1 MKRYHIYIL
10 TLLSIISASSCK
22 KYFEQVPD
30 DRITIEEVFQKKG
43 PSEDYLANVYSYI
56 QDQASQ
62 YNGVPWAGN
71 SDEIEVAWAR
81 YIMFKMNIGNWTPT
95 SGYYDIW
102 GNSYQGIRSA
112 TYFIN
117 HIDGN
122 QEILRLSGQQLID
135 QYKAEARF
143 VRAYLYFS
151 LMRQYG
157 PVILVGEEEMAPDA
171 SAGDLQLPRS
181 SFDEC
186 VAYVADELSKAAD
199 VLPTIPAD
207 DRSYGRA
214 TKGAALA
221 LRSRILLYAASPL
234 YNGNTDYAGFKNQDE
249 QPLISQSYDREK
261 WKAAAD
267 AAKAVIDLNTYTLY
281 TRDGDDP
288 VKVYNDMFFNGYN
301 SEVIFMRKANELY
314 WWDVNSSP
322 RAAGGYAGVAPT
334 QEMVDAYAMKDGL
347 PVSKSPLYVETGFTD
362 GVYNMY
368 LNREPRFYASIL
380 FHGVVFKGGNILTPR
395 SLNFFRGGT
404 DGKYDGTE
412 DFTHTGYLVHKG
424 IDPATNPVTGQFAN
438 RGYILMRLGEVYLN
452 YVEAL
457 NEYEYEGNKTEILKY
472 LNAIRKRA
480 GIPLYGEGSDA
491 LPVPPDQASMREV
504 IHSERRVELAFE
516 THRWFDIRRWEI
528 AREVMNPVHGM
539 NVDGT
544 NANDFFRR
552 TQVADR
558 AWKEAYVWFPVP
570 QYEIDRAKLVVQNP
584 GW

>member
-1 MKRYHIYIL
+1 MKKYLIYIFAL
-10 TLLSIISASSCK
+10 CLFPVSSCN
-22 KYFEQVPD
+22 KYFDQVPD
-30 DRITIEEVFQKKG
+30 DRITIEEVFQKKT

-56 QDQASQ
+56 PDQSSQ
-62 YNGVPWAGN
+62 YNDVPWAGN

-81 YIMFKMNIGNWTPT
+81 YIMYKMNIGNWSTT

-102 GNSYQGIRSA
+102 GKTYQGIRSA

-122 QEILRLSGQQLID
+122 QEILRLNGQQLID

-157 PVILVGEEEMAPDA
+157 PVVIVGDKELAPDA
-171 SAGDLQLPRS
+171 SAADLQLPRS

-186 VAYVADELSKAAD
+186 TDYVAAELDKAIE
-199 VLPTIPAD
+199 VLPTVPAD

-221 LRSRILLYAASPL
+221 LKSRLLLYDASPL
-234 YNGNTDYAGFKNQDE
+234 YNGNTDYAAFKNQDGK
-249 QPLISQSYDREK
+249 QLISQSYNAEK
-261 WKAAAD
+261 WKAAAN
-267 AAKAVIDLNTYTLY
+267 AAKAVIDLNVYNLY
-281 TRDGDDP
+281 TGNGEDP
-288 VKVYNDMFFNGYN
+288 VTVYNDIFFNGYN
-301 SEVIFMRKANELY
+301 SEVIFLRKQNDLY

-322 RAAGGYAGVAPT
+322 RAAGGYAGVGPT

-347 PVSKSPLYVETGFTD
+347 PISQSPLYRSNGFTD
-362 GVYNMY
+362 GVFNMY

-380 FHGVVFKGGNILTPR
+380 YHGAVFKGGNITTARP
-395 SLNFFRGGT
+395 LNFFRNGT

-412 DFTHTGYLVHKG
+412 DFTHTGYLLHKG
-424 IDPATNPVTGQFAN
+424 INPTTNTITGQFES
-438 RGYILMRLGEVYLN
+438 RGYVLFRLSEIYLN
-452 YVEAL
+452 YAEAL
-457 NEYEYEGNKTEILKY
+457 NELGGDQIEVLKY

-480 GIPLYGEGSDA
+480 GIPLYGEGDTP
-491 LPVPPDQASMREV
+491 LPIPAGQAAMREA
-504 IHSERRVELAFE
+504 IHAERRVELAFE
-516 THRWFDIRRWEI
+516 THRWFDIRRWKI
-528 AREVMNPVHGM
+528 VKSVMKPVHGM

-544 NANDFFRR
+544 NNDEFFKI

-558 AWKEAYVWFPVP
+558 AWTDTYMWFPVP
-570 QYEIDRAKLVVQNP
+570 QYEIDRSKLVVQNP